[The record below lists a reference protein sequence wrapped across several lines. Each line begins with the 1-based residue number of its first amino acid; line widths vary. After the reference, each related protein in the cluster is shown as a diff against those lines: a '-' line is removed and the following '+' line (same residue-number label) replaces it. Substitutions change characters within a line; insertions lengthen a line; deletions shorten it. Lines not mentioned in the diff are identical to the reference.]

1 MIQIF
6 FITFFIHL
14 IIVYIYLYNFF
25 DSNILFISSGSKI
38 REMSRDSPINFN
50 YIKNVLFKYNS
61 KEILNILILIV
72 ILFVS
77 NLLLFLK
84 LLTSNFIPIKIL
96 DKTIDLVTTLGDK
109 LNLLFIVYYVV
120 YIVFLIIVCP
130 KIYNFIKSKK
140 AIKNEYPISCK
151 SKINLGLSEREEDI
165 AIDIDSLYQ
174 NLLITGSIGS
184 GKTSSCI
191 TPICKQ
197 LIERGKGG
205 LILDIK
211 GNFVDTVE
219 KLCEKTNR
227 KKDLKIIS
235 LDSNQTF
242 ELLPDNMSNLEIASI
257 LKQTITLI
265 SPSNM
270 SDSYWLDKVQD
281 VILNLLIVQEY
292 SLKQRNI
299 YEIHKMVTSDEYLKE
314 KIEECK
320 QELLKAQDDEKVIF
334 EMQGAISFIKNEYM
348 NLDERIRS
356 IIRSE
361 ITRLTVPLVT
371 EYPIYNRFCNSN
383 NEYEKIDFTNSKQI
397 VVLSLDIGKNKTLA
411 KIISVFLKVQ
421 FQREILSRIKEPI
434 PTFFIADEY
443 QEFVN
448 IEDARFLSLS
458 REARCM
464 NIISTQS
471 YSSIRNTLKDEM
483 ATNVIIQNLVNK
495 IWFRNDD
502 NYTIQEIIK
511 QLGKKDVQKETTQ
524 ISEGAQESKKY
535 LFKTGFKNKKSNISR
550 SISKVTSKE
559 NEYDENFFTRELKIF
574 EALAFYIKKEDGVKV
589 EKIKME
595 RYEI

>member
-6 FITFFIHL
+6 FISFFIHL
-14 IIVYIYLYNFF
+14 ITVYIYLYNFF

-38 REMSRDSPINFN
+38 REMSKDSPINFN
-50 YIKNVLFKYNS
+50 YIKNILFKYNS

-72 ILFVS
+72 ILFIL

-84 LLTSNFIPIKIL
+84 LLISNFIPIKIL
-96 DKTIDLVTTLGDK
+96 DKTIDLVSTLGDK
-109 LNLLFIVYYVV
+109 LNVLFIVYYAV
-120 YIVFLIIVCP
+120 YIVFLIILCP
-130 KIYNFIKSKK
+130 KIYNFIKVKK
-140 AIKNEYPISCK
+140 TIKNQHPLSYK
-151 SKINLGLSEREEDI
+151 SKINLGLSEREENI
-165 AIDIDSLYQ
+165 GIDIDSLYQ

-211 GNFVDTVE
+211 GNFVNTVE
-219 KLCEKTNR
+219 KICQRSNR
-227 KKDLKIIS
+227 KGDLKIIS

-242 ELLPDNMSNLEIASI
+242 ELLPYSMSNLEIASV

-281 VILNLLIVQEY
+281 VILNLLIIQEY

-320 QELLKAQDDEKVIF
+320 KELLKAQDDEKVIF

-397 VVLSLDIGKNKTLA
+397 IVLSLDIGKNKTLA

-421 FQREILSRIKEPI
+421 FQREVLSRIKDPI

-448 IEDARFLSLS
+448 TEDARFLSLS

-574 EALAFYIKKEDGVKV
+574 EALVFYIKKDEGVKV

-595 RYEI
+595 RCEI